1 MTDPVRNIVDKSFWE
16 DEYLDVGELPARPDP
31 SFPFERVLAAELERR
46 APVSAGQT
54 VMEVGCAP
62 GKWLVWYAERFGA
75 AVEGVEYGDK
85 GVAATR
91 ANLEAAGIDGQ
102 VHHAD
107 FFEFD
112 PRPYDLVLSLGFIEH
127 FDDIAAAFARHVEF
141 TAPGGLLAI
150 GVPNYRGLNRV
161 VQRFSD
167 PAHLAL
173 HNLGA
178 MDPSLYERLA
188 ADHGLS
194 VESSA
199 YVGGFDPIII
209 KIGRPAVKPWVALEG
224 RWRRLGVA
232 ERLNHRLASSY
243 LLTVLRQPEAS
254 G

>member
-1 MTDPVRNIVDKSFWE
+1 VSEPVRNIVDKSFWE
-16 DEYLDVGELPARPDP
+16 EEYLDAAELPARPDP
-31 SFPFERVLAAELERR
+31 SFPFDRMLAHELERR
-46 APVSAGQT
+46 APVAAGRT

-75 AVEGVEYGDK
+75 NVEGVEYGEK

-91 ANLEAAGIDGQ
+91 ANFDAAGVDGA

-127 FDDIAAAFARHVEF
+127 FDDTSAAFARHVEF
-141 TAPGGLLAI
+141 VAPGGLLAI

-167 PAHLAL
+167 PSHLAL

-178 MDPSLYERLA
+178 MDPALYESLA
-188 ADHGLS
+188 AAHDLR
-194 VESSA
+194 VESIA
-199 YVGGFDPIII
+199 HVGGFDPVII
-209 KIGRPAVKPWVALEG
+209 KIGRPAVKPWIALEG
-224 RWRRLGVA
+224 RWRRLAVS
-232 ERLNHRLASSY
+232 ERVNHRLASSY
-243 LLTVLRQPEAS
+243 LLAVFRR
-254 G
+254 